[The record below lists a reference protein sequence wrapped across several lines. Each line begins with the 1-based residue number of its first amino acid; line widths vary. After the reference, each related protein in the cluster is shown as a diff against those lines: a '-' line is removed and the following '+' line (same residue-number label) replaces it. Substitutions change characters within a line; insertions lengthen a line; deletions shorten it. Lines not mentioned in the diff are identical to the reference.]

1 MNINSYDMY
10 MYEQDQCIMFRFLCK
25 YRKRPGPNFMA
36 MLTVSKESV
45 LTEAGNTVLNNC
57 TCISPVSGGFWLLC
71 DRTYKA
77 STEIRRLQVGGEW

>member
-1 MNINSYDMY
+1 
-10 MYEQDQCIMFRFLCK
+10 
-25 YRKRPGPNFMA
+25 MA

-45 LTEAGNTVLNNC
+45 LTEAGNTVLINC